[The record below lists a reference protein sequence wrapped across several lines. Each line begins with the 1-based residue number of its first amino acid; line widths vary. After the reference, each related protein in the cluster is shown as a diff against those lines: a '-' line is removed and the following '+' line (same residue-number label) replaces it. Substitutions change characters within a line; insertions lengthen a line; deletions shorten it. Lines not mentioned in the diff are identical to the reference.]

1 MDIAKRSRLS
11 FQPVP
16 STSIQEKWLNM
27 PDIPVF
33 VDHHDER
40 FSLPFTY
47 GGLLPEESAFA
58 TAQVAILPIPYEQ
71 TTTYG
76 TGTKEGPQALIAASR
91 HMELYDEELDY
102 EVYKVGLHTLREL
115 EPIASGPQAMLDR
128 ITEVTGELLA
138 HGKFVVGVGGEHTI
152 SFGIVRAFAERFAG
166 LSVLQFDAHADLR
179 DTYQGTPYN
188 HASVLRRISE
198 IVPAVQ
204 VGIRSL
210 SREEAVWVKG
220 GARLFYASEVVGSPL
235 SPRRLAK
242 RSPTRSISPSVLMAS
257 IRRSCPPLA
266 LQSLAVSV
274 GMMFCASCGKWR
286 KHATSLASMSS
297 IVPHPGNIA
306 PDFLAAKLVY
316 KVLGYRFKLGN
327 RVRARDPCDL
337 ADVSPTVVT
346 VH

>member
-1 MDIAKRSRLS
+1 MR
-11 FQPVP
+11 
-16 STSIQEKWLNM
+16 
-27 PDIPVF
+27 DIPVF

-58 TAQVAILPIPYEQ
+58 SAQVAILPIPYEQ

-128 ITEVTGELLA
+128 ITEVTGELLD

-152 SFGIVRAFAERFAG
+152 SFGLVRAFAERFPG

-198 IVPAVQ
+198 LVPAVQ

-210 SREEAVWVKG
+210 SREEAVWVKER
-220 GARLFYASEVVGSPL
+220 GARLFYASEVVGSRTIATTISEALTDQVYITICLDGLDPSIMPAVGTPEPGGL
-235 SPRRLAK
+235 GWYDVLRIVRQVAE
-242 RSPTRSISPSVLMAS
+242 TRHI
-257 IRRSCPPLA
+257 
-266 LQSLAVSV
+266 V
-274 GMMFCASCGKWR
+274 GFDVVE
-286 KHATSLASMSS
+286 LFP
-297 IVPHPGNIA
+297 IPGNIA

-316 KVLGYRFKLGN
+316 KVLGYRFKLGKP
-327 RVRARDPCDL
+327 RPG
-337 ADVSPTVVT
+337 
-346 VH
+346 